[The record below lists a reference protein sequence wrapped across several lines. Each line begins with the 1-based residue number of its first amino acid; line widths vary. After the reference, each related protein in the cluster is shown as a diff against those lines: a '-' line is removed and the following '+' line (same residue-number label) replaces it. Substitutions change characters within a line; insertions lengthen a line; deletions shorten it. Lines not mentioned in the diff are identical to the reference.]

1 MNFCSIILILA
12 SFAVLLAFVVR
23 KPSDKEIKRFNSKF
37 QEKVNWSRMG
47 F

>member
-1 MNFCSIILILA
+1 MNSCLIILILA

-23 KPSDKEIKRFNSKF
+23 EPSDKEIKRFKNKF